1 MIAGVAAVCAASAL
15 TSCSDYLDTEKYFKD
30 QQSLEHIFNNKT
42 NTLEWLSL
50 SYSRLQGDNIEIG
63 HSDNNPTNFCDDITF
78 NEGYNGA
85 RYRYF
90 KLGEY
95 GDGYSYSDF
104 YKRSWPWSYQGI
116 RQASIF
122 IERAHAN
129 EGLTQAEIDVL
140 KGEAHFL
147 RGYFYWLLI
156 RKYGPV
162 PIMPD
167 KGADFSESYD
177 KLSYPRSTFDECVDY
192 ICKEL
197 VEAAKVLPDRRDN
210 LNIARPTKGAALAL
224 RAKVLTYAASP
235 L

>member
-1 MIAGVAAVCAASAL
+1 M
-15 TSCSDYLDTEKYFKD
+15 
-30 QQSLEHIFNNKT
+30 
-42 NTLEWLSL
+42 
-50 SYSRLQGDNIEIG
+50 
-63 HSDNNPTNFCDDITF
+63 
-78 NEGYNGA
+78 
-85 RYRYF
+85 
-90 KLGEY
+90 
-95 GDGYSYSDF
+95 
-104 YKRSWPWSYQGI
+104 
-116 RQASIF
+116 
-122 IERAHAN
+122 
-129 EGLTQAEIDVL
+129 L

-235 L
+235 LYNGNTEMADFTDKTGRHLISQEYDERKWALAVAAGKDFLDYNDKAGVYRIYTVGVRKTAQDRAYPTTVTPPQCEPYSS